1 MKVLFLGIFSSWYVL
16 TELCLYMSAS
26 SGRLQ
31 CWIKTSVDGF
41 GWFQMHCLSVTM
53 YGVFWS
59 CVWWVNSP
67 YTQSGWLTMHGYSI
81 NKKTMEC
88 SWEIYRDKIY
98 QVYDEHPRAD
108 RNTQPTLCTPN
119 YHQMMSFQE
128 FHIIYTFSL
137 GVNLLL
143 GVNQGLRVTPK
154 RWSTPLLCMFFLLF
168 FALSFLFFSFFHL
181 WREKTEKL
189 VLMLKQM
196 ILTSKRRV

>member
-1 MKVLFLGIFSSWYVL
+1 
-16 TELCLYMSAS
+16 
-26 SGRLQ
+26 
-31 CWIKTSVDGF
+31 
-41 GWFQMHCLSVTM
+41 
-53 YGVFWS
+53 
-59 CVWWVNSP
+59 
-67 YTQSGWLTMHGYSI
+67 MHGYSI

-108 RNTQPTLCTPN
+108 RNTQPTIKSEKLIKV
-119 YHQMMSFQE
+119 F
-128 FHIIYTFSL
+128 FTFSL

-181 WREKTEKL
+181 
-189 VLMLKQM
+189 
-196 ILTSKRRV
+196 